1 MGTDETLF
9 HATFLFRPVSKAAF
23 LKLKL
28 PAQPGKQ
35 AVWGERAIYLFR
47 PNGYGRTKLN
57 NNFFEK
63 AAGVLATTRNWRT
76 LLALQTLCSE
86 I

>member
-1 MGTDETLF
+1 LGTDETLF

-28 PAQPGKQ
+28 PAQPGEQ